1 MDSPGLKFMS
11 EGKFEICNE
20 LKNHSL
26 HLLCIMFKRIKCNLI
41 WTIEI
46 QICKSNSKGIV
57 FTCLSFLF
65 MFPNWRL
72 EHRKSR
78 TTSLKSVHERTL
90 SRIILLKQIFYI
102 NFHSN
107 LHGKAI
113 KSLINVGQ
121 FPVKTTC
128 STYVQIKRNI

>member
-1 MDSPGLKFMS
+1 MDSPELKFMS
-11 EGKFEICNE
+11 GENLRFVT
-20 LKNHSL
+20 SL
-26 HLLCIMFKRIKCNLI
+26 WTIAYIFYALCLNGLNVNLI

-65 MFPNWRL
+65 VFPNWRL